1 MFTMTL
7 LDTEPL
13 ARVHATAATAAA
25 RATAASAGMPSQ
37 SQSQSQL
44 QSQSPAAVV
53 AGSGGSGGCD
63 VARAPPP
70 PAPQEPHQLR
80 SLRLASPVLAHLTV
94 WRVPP
99 GAQSEYA
106 EGAVFRVTALEVA
119 PGAGGGNGDGGCVG
133 AGAVYA
139 LGLLRRALIVH
150 SWSAVCSQT
159 DDLFLLAVTFS
170 VAAVT
175 LRLRRRAFE
184 RHLPLSWI
192 QLQLHLWLSLGGRN
206 RERRHGDWRWHTS
219 VVLVGREVHI
229 KSHHDAERAFPTPN

>member
-1 MFTMTL
+1 MEVHQRRINVVRRRSRRCCRRHLTL
-7 LDTEPL
+7 VLVVLLHLDFVIVVEDDTL
-13 ARVHATAATAAA
+13 CRCHLLSCGAGRYGVDIVR
-25 RATAASAGMPSQ
+25 RAT
-37 SQSQSQL
+37 
-44 QSQSPAAVV
+44 
-53 AGSGGSGGCD
+53 
-63 VARAPPP
+63 R
-70 PAPQEPHQLR
+70 HR
-80 SLRLASPVLAHLTV
+80 LRLLVLLLVLFLGLRAS
-94 WRVPP
+94 
-99 GAQSEYA
+99 
-106 EGAVFRVTALEVA
+106 
-119 PGAGGGNGDGGCVG
+119 CVG

-159 DDLFLLAVTFS
+159 DDLFLLAITFS

-192 QLQLHLWLSLGGRN
+192 QLHLHLWLSLGGGN

-229 KSHHDAERAFPTPN
+229 KDQNKFWGVAEARINL